1 MYIKQMFRKIF
12 RYKLTSIFFLI
23 GQLIVYGTIFGAL
36 GIYNKAYDKETDRLN
51 SIYESCIQLDV
62 VTSKKIDI
70 FSYLPTNVDTG
81 NMTLKGRLSL
91 GIQELGTSMRCEM
104 ILKANEPLNY
114 KLLSGRLPGD
124 APDDAGKNL
133 VAAGINKV
141 KEATEKDGKKY
152 LTIEGEVYE
161 VVGVLG
167 SEKSDYWDNT
177 VVLNLNCIGENTL
190 KSIMT
195 KQEYV
200 IELGSNNGE
209 LDKTYSAVYG
219 NIKSVDSD
227 AVINATKINSTG
239 ESTIENTLA
248 RENIRV
254 NVIAYFFCVLN
265 CMIMSEFWM
274 IQRRKEFAIK
284 KAFGMSNIRII
295 GQIAA
300 SVAVLGV
307 VAFIIFIAG
316 FLILKIFPAANV
328 PDISFSINS
337 LLIAVSSILITFI
350 VTMIYPVYKI
360 IKFDPAE
367 QI

>member
-1 MYIKQMFRKIF
+1 MYIKQIFRKIF

-81 NMTLKGRLSL
+81 NMMLKGRLSL

-124 APDDAGKNL
+124 ASDDAGKNL

-200 IELGSNNGE
+200 IELGSDNGE

-248 RENIRV
+248 RENITV

-316 FLILKIFPAANV
+316 FLILKIFPATNV
-328 PDISFSINS
+328 SDISFSINS